1 MFKKNIILLVITVLL
16 FVVSCGC
23 GYSNDNDSDTIA
35 DTSNNAS
42 KTNNSSMQVTLQPD
56 NEYMIISDIDTSEC
70 EQADGY
76 FSGFITF
83 NSKTTQKYVD
93 EYNDYFYRQIYFGF
107 YSEDGELIGDEI
119 AQNNYVYSRE
129 YTSEESAYVMVSS
142 TKDVFEVKVLKIVL
156 EKPDN

>member
-1 MFKKNIILLVITVLL
+1 MSSKITW
-16 FVVSCGC
+16 
-23 GYSNDNDSDTIA
+23 
-35 DTSNNAS
+35 
-42 KTNNSSMQVTLQPD
+42 
-56 NEYMIISDIDTSEC
+56 
-70 EQADGY
+70 QADGY